1 MATTITDNYF
11 EFGMHK
17 YFRGN
22 AHLIEIGT
30 YGEKK
35 DPIGSKSYIDPQSK
49 VVRQHLV
56 GIVTKGSPVSV
67 DWAQTTNAALQM
79 NGGMRV
85 FGLNLSVKTN
95 YTRDMAKTANLH
107 IAP

>member
-1 MATTITDNYF
+1 MATKITDNYF
-11 EFGMHK
+11 EFGVHK

-35 DPIGSKSYIDPQSK
+35 DPVGSKSYIDPQSK

-67 DWAQTTNAALQM
+67 DWAQTTNAALQV

-85 FGLNLSVKTN
+85 FGLNLGVKTN
-95 YTRDMAKTANLH
+95 YTRD
-107 IAP
+107 